1 MLLSSLCVASCQNY
15 NIYRKLCVDVLSM
28 PLGEGAYGTCAD
40 LRDMLLSLV
49 GALAQSPEAKSPAA
63 QEFERLLLVA
73 HYSATRAAC
82 MGLPQLK
89 ELVAKVTV
97 SLLRYTDILP
107 ADRAFYEAGSQAKV
121 GGCPSVQGVW
131 SGSSCCSGGVVRILL
146 CGGCGQDPPAVWGGV
161 VRILLL
167 CRGCGQNLAVQGV
180 WSGSSWCAGC
190 VVRILLCA
198 RGVVRILLCARGGV
212 RILLCA
218 CVGPRLGEHELC
230 LLQPLPGPQRGH

>member
-1 MLLSSLCVASCQNY
+1 MFRGVLPLPLCVASCQNY

-49 GALAQSPEAKSPAA
+49 SALAQSPEAKSPAA

-82 MGLPQLK
+82 TGLPQLK
-89 ELVAKVTV
+89 ELVAKITV

-121 GGCPSVQGVW
+121 GGCPSVQWAW
-131 SGSSCCSGGVVRILL
+131 SGASC
-146 CGGCGQDPPAVWGGV
+146 
-161 VRILLL
+161 
-167 CRGCGQNLAVQGV
+167 VQGV
-180 WSGSSWCAGC
+180 WSGPPA
-190 VVRILLCA
+190 VQ
-198 RGVVRILLCARGGV
+198 GV
-212 RILLCA
+212 
-218 CVGPRLGEHELC
+218 
-230 LLQPLPGPQRGH
+230 

>member
-1 MLLSSLCVASCQNY
+1 MFRGVLPLPLCVASCQNY

-49 GALAQSPEAKSPAA
+49 SALAQSPEAKSPAA

-82 MGLPQLK
+82 TGLPQLK
-89 ELVAKVTV
+89 ELVAKITV

-121 GGCPSVQGVW
+121 GGCPSVQWAW
-131 SGSSCCSGGVVRILL
+131 SGASC
-146 CGGCGQDPPAVWGGV
+146 
-161 VRILLL
+161 
-167 CRGCGQNLAVQGV
+167 VQGV
-180 WSGSSWCAGC
+180 WSGPPVCRGC
-190 VVRILLCA
+190 GQEPPAVQ
-198 RGVVRILLCARGGV
+198 GV
-212 RILLCA
+212 
-218 CVGPRLGEHELC
+218 
-230 LLQPLPGPQRGH
+230 